1 MMRINTNACISRFK
15 MMRINT
21 NACILA
27 PPDYKISETSNDE
40 EKMKTIQHT
49 GLETEVI
56 DERRSR
62 EKEERVICKEEEKE
76 KKKKDKIQAKPE
88 KVKTTVNE
96 LKTLFFPMKR
106 LREVLCARKLTK
118 DLI

>member
-1 MMRINTNACISRFK
+1 

-27 PPDYKISETSNDE
+27 PPEYKISETSNDE
-40 EKMKTIQHT
+40 DKMKTIQHT
-49 GLETEVI
+49 GYETEVI
-56 DERRSR
+56 DGRRSQ
-62 EKEERVICKEEEKE
+62 EKEERVKGEEEEK

-96 LKTLFFPMKR
+96 LKTLFFPMRR
-106 LREVLCARKLTK
+106 LREVLHL
-118 DLI
+118 